1 MTDKKEMPPTSLH
14 PVYVY
19 ENMIEGGD
27 PPYTNTP
34 DTYESAPAGICYT
47 FATPF
52 CLLCRCFTLM
62 LGDFLSRLKETFQN
76 G

>member
-1 MTDKKEMPPTSLH
+1 MPPTSLH

-47 FATPF
+47 FADTVLLIVPMFHVNAWGLPF
-52 CLLCRCFTLM
+52 ASE
-62 LGDFLSRLKETFQN
+62 GNVPERLIL
-76 G
+76 